1 MTMPPRRRGG
11 PCRTS
16 ARSSAPAESCA
27 RTSREAR
34 SGERSRCKSLTLRAL
49 TLLEARREALSPHGL
64 ENLPA
69 VLRAVDLQDELD
81 RRLAHVKL
89 DPLADVLDLNHVG
102 ALFGDDPKQGREGSR
117 PVGDDR
123 PQNDAPPAR
132 GLPEPDALGD
142 AGKLGR
148 L

>member
-27 RTSREAR
+27 RTSREAH
-34 SGERSRCKSLTLRAL
+34 SGERSRCKSLTRLAL
-49 TLLEARREALSPHGL
+49 ALLEARREALSPHGL
-64 ENLPA
+64 ENPSA
-69 VLRAVDLQDELD
+69 VLRAVGLQDELD
-81 RRLAHVKL
+81 RRLAHVEL
-89 DPLADVLDLNHVG
+89 DPLADVLDLDHVG
-102 ALFGDDPKQGREGSR
+102 ALFGDDAKQRREGSR

-123 PQNDAPPAR
+123 PQYYAPPGR
-132 GLPEPDALGD
+132 GLPEPDALGE